1 MSIFS
6 TLRFFRKLSG
16 WYFSG
21 NRDLL
26 PPPAP
31 VKRWVLRRLARE
43 HGLRVFV
50 ETGTYQGGT
59 IASLQSHFDKIHSI
73 ELNNEFYQLA
83 KQKFAQNEKVRIY
96 SGDSGRI
103 LSEILAG
110 LHEPALF
117 WLDAHYSGGLTARGE
132 QDTPIREEL
141 RAILS
146 HPVAG
151 HVIAIDDASDFGTGD
166 YPTIK
171 EITDE
176 ATKNGARRVR
186 IRYNMILID

>member
-6 TLRFFRKLSG
+6 TLRFFRKFSV

-31 VKRWVLRRLARE
+31 IKRWVLGRLARE

-50 ETGTYQGGT
+50 ETGTYQGDA
-59 IASLQSHFDKIHSI
+59 IASLQNHFYIIHSI
-73 ELNNEFYQLA
+73 ELDTKLYQLA
-83 KQKFAQNEKVRIY
+83 KQKFAQNKRVKIY
-96 SGDSGRI
+96 SGDSGQM

-117 WLDAHYSGGLTARGE
+117 WLDAHYSEGLTARGE
-132 QDTPIREEL
+132 QDTPI
-141 RAILS
+141 
-146 HPVAG
+146 
-151 HVIAIDDASDFGTGD
+151 
-166 YPTIK
+166 
-171 EITDE
+171 
-176 ATKNGARRVR
+176 
-186 IRYNMILID
+186 